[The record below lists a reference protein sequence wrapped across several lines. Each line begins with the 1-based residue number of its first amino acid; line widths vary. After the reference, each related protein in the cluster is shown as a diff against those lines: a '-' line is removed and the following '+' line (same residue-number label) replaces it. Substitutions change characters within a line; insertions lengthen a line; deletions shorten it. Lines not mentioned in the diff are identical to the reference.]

1 MGFLKSNGTLFV
13 RIFIL
18 FFLSFLKKIIY
29 FWLHWVFFAVC
40 AGFSLVVANRGCFLI
55 VVFRLLVVVA
65 SFVVEHRLQ

>member
-1 MGFLKSNGTLFV
+1 VGFLKSNGTIFV

-40 AGFSLVVANRGCFLI
+40 TGFSLVVANRGYFLI
-55 VVFRLLVVVA
+55 VVFRLLIVVA
-65 SFVVEHRLQ
+65 SLAVEHRLQ